1 VIQSDWRYE
10 TISVAAAAAIE
21 SGTGLVLIS
30 FPSLLDR
37 LLSGVELSEPGRV
50 VGRLAGFT
58 LLALTLACWP
68 VGGAGRS
75 ALLALLVFSALAT
88 VYLFYVG
95 LGGVLAGPL
104 LWPAVALHGV
114 LTILFVRCC
123 IDRS

>member
-1 VIQSDWRYE
+1 MIQSDRRYG

-21 SGTGLVLIS
+21 AGTGLVLIS
-30 FPSLLDR
+30 FPSLFAR
-37 LLSGVELSEPGRV
+37 LLLGVELSEPGRV

-75 ALLALLVFSALAT
+75 ALLALLVFSALTT

-95 LGGVLAGPL
+95 LGGVLVGPL

-114 LTILFVRCC
+114 LTILLVRCC
-123 IDRS
+123 LGSS